1 MSLDGITYFPQE
13 FANKDFITSM
23 LAKRDIL
30 MRASTIKNK
39 WSHELKV
46 DEQVDQFIKLTDSHA
61 MPHSP
66 VVISPVHRVAYD
78 DDQEL
83 ARDSSPSEEEDE
95 ESSEE
100 EKSEEISE
108 SHSLEQ

>member
-46 DEQVDQFIKLTDSHA
+46 DE
-61 MPHSP
+61 
-66 VVISPVHRVAYD
+66 
-78 DDQEL
+78 
-83 ARDSSPSEEEDE
+83 
-95 ESSEE
+95 
-100 EKSEEISE
+100 
-108 SHSLEQ
+108 